1 MSVFKT
7 GVFRLCNYIIW
18 CHSKISK
25 QCLFPVKK
33 ITWPKNLKISI
44 EERNK
49 GLIIKSLHKKESNF
63 PFLFI
68 LMMAEKFPDIIEEN
82 VIWLDY
88 TFPTQFFKI
97 RFIFALVSLKRQ
109 FIFHPTV
116 LNSTNLL
123 VNLILV
129 TTSLFVKSWISPKN
143 NYF

>member
-1 MSVFKT
+1 
-7 GVFRLCNYIIW
+7 
-18 CHSKISK
+18 
-25 QCLFPVKK
+25 
-33 ITWPKNLKISI
+33 
-44 EERNK
+44 
-49 GLIIKSLHKKESNF
+49 
-63 PFLFI
+63 
-68 LMMAEKFPDIIEEN
+68 MMAEKFPDIIEEN

-129 TTSLFVKSWISPKN
+129 TTSLTEMSILDKGKDLHFSVDPI
-143 NYF
+143 